1 MNGIAWTPPDADG
14 VVEEL
19 ELPEPSDLE
28 QRAGI
33 ASLDELQ
40 TRRRLILE
48 RNTKLFALHGN
59 FGLFDNFRKRMLECE
74 KVRVRMELN
83 GQQVKTTET
92 MIDAEAHASEPYGAF
107 LDTAL
112 AEKVEYLRLST
123 EITEIEEAIRSRE
136 LELTSYNRELALR

>member
-1 MNGIAWTPPDADG
+1 MTAWTPPDADG

-19 ELPEPSDLE
+19 DLPEASDLE

-48 RNTKLFALHGN
+48 RNTKLFALHGS
-59 FGLFDNFRKRMLECE
+59 FGLFDNFRKKMLECE
-74 KVRVRMELN
+74 KVRIRMELTK
-83 GQQVKTTET
+83 QEFKVTET
-92 MIDAEAHASEPYGAF
+92 MIDAAAHASELYGSF

-112 AEKVEYLRLST
+112 EEKVEYLRLST